1 MITYING
8 PSNYIKLQGKI
19 NNIEKNIII
28 YYDDLENINNN
39 KKCKNN
45 SIDIDKYLINL
56 FKSSDKY
63 IDFFIEIN
71 KDFININK
79 NNDNNNNDN
88 NNLTYYSK
96 LELFFKSE
104 FNDKKVPFL
113 RLHWNNVSSNKFIF
127 ELISFNIF
135 NYLISNIQ
143 IINSL
148 INENKYSIINGFN
161 FNISFLNTLL
171 NFIYQ
176 IKNNINIF
184 NDILNVNNNNNNNNE
199 NNIKNNDK
207 NDMYFYTLNFI
218 KKIKFRYN
226 NKNIINIIN
235 PYFNIINDHIILIN
249 KNIDYIIK
257 KLNKYIKFYN
267 NKIHYK
273 INIYPFYDNLPN
285 LLFKIINK
293 LTKIY
298 YIINIINN
306 ILNDIYTIRRI
317 LDKNYITNSII
328 YSNSNILINY
338 LYSFVNLFDFKII
351 DISYSDYSVNVL
363 YDKIKKIKLNKKYL
377 YYTAKLLD
385 IYKLKKQCIE
395 INH

>member
-19 NNIEKNIII
+19 NNIEKIIII
-28 YYDDLENINNN
+28 YYDNLENMNEN

-56 FKSSDKY
+56 FKSSNNY
-63 IDFFIEIN
+63 IDFFIEVN
-71 KDFININK
+71 KDIVNIN
-79 NNDNNNNDN
+79 NNNNDN
-88 NNLTYYSK
+88 YNENQTYYSK
-96 LELFFKSE
+96 LELFFKYE
-104 FNDKKVPFL
+104 FNKNNKKYPFL
-113 RLHWNNVSSNKFIF
+113 RLHWNDISSNNFIF
-127 ELISFNIF
+127 KTISLSIYTQLLTNI
-135 NYLISNIQ
+135 S
-143 IINSL
+143 IINNL
-148 INENKYSIINGFN
+148 INENKFSIMNGFN

-171 NFIYQ
+171 NNIYQ

-184 NDILNVNNNNNNNNE
+184 NNILNVE
-199 NNIKNNDK
+199 NNDTKKNDSKNNDVY
-207 NDMYFYTLNFI
+207 NYTLNFI

-226 NKNIINIIN
+226 NKNIIHIIN
-235 PYFNIINDHIILIN
+235 PYFDIINNHIILIN
-249 KNIDYIIK
+249 NKINYIIK
-257 KLNKYIKFYN
+257 KLNKYIKYYN
-267 NKIHYK
+267 DNIHYK
-273 INIYPFYDNLPN
+273 INIFPFYDNLPN

-317 LDKNYITNSII
+317 LDKDYITNSFI

-338 LYSFVNLFDFKII
+338 LYSFVKLFNFKIT
-351 DISYSDYSVNVL
+351 DISYSEYSIDDL
-363 YDKIKKIKLNKKYL
+363 DTKIKKIKLNNKYQ

-385 IYKLKKQCIE
+385 IYKLNNQYIK
-395 INH
+395 INN